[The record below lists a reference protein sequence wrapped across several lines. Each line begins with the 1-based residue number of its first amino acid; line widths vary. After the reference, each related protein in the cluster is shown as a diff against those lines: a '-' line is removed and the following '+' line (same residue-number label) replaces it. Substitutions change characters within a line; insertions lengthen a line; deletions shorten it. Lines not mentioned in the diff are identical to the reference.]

1 MPTNEL
7 INALGVPKFHL
18 QNLNRAAYITSI
30 ATIADTKTLKFAN
43 MSLDW
48 WDKHFSWEAHGCVAL
63 SDSQNM
69 HLCYIFY
76 KIDRYKMYLS
86 IHNIFTPL
94 CERRKGYAHELLKM
108 VFNIAI
114 LGHVSR
120 FKITS
125 ISQSLDFYLA
135 LGFVYWGVNSVG
147 DYYCDLPLPIN
158 GLDTL
163 HSMIS
168 TSDDFTLIG
177 KSIEAINKKVDGNS
191 LILSEKQQLIY
202 DSDKIKMGRSY
213 MLENLLMLK
222 SMNIFLAN
230 R

>member
-1 MPTNEL
+1 MPTSEVTNVLE
-7 INALGVPKFHL
+7 VQKFHL
-18 QNLNRAAYITSI
+18 EHLNRAAYISSI
-30 ATIADTKTLKFAN
+30 EAITDAKTLRFAN
-43 MSLDW
+43 MSLEW
-48 WDKHFSWEAHGCVAL
+48 WDTHFSWEAHGCVAL
-63 SDSQNM
+63 SNAENM

-76 KIDRYKMYLS
+76 KIDRYRMYLS

-108 VFNIAI
+108 VFDIAI

-147 DYYCDLPLPIN
+147 DYYCDLPIPID

-163 HSMIS
+163 EHMIQ
-168 TSDDFTLIG
+168 TSEDFTLIG
-177 KSIEAINKKVDGNS
+177 KSMETIHKKVHGNS
-191 LILSEKQQLIY
+191 LILSATQQLIY
-202 DSDKIKMGRSY
+202 DSDTVKMGKSY
-213 MLENLLMLK
+213 MLEKLLTM
-222 SMNIFLAN
+222 I
-230 R
+230 

>member
-1 MPTNEL
+1 MPSNEI
-7 INALGVPKFHL
+7 INALGVQKFHL

-63 SDSQNM
+63 CDCENM

-76 KIDRYKMYLS
+76 KIDRYRMYLS

-94 CERRKGYAHELLKM
+94 CERRKGYAHELLRM
-108 VFNIAI
+108 VFDIAI

-125 ISQSLDFYLA
+125 ISKSLDFYLA

-147 DYYCDLPLPIN
+147 DYYCDLPMPIN

-163 HSMIS
+163 NSMINNS
-168 TSDDFTLIG
+168 NDLTLVG
-177 KSIEAINKKVDGNS
+177 KSIESINKKVHGNS
-191 LILSEKQQLIY
+191 LTLSVTQQLIY
-202 DSDKIKMGRSY
+202 DSDMIKMGKSY
-213 MLENLLMLK
+213 MLENLF
-222 SMNIFLAN
+222 SVN
-230 R
+230 RMK

>member
-1 MPTNEL
+1 MPQEKATDTPME
-7 INALGVPKFHL
+7 PEYHL
-18 QNLNRAAYITSI
+18 VNLNRNAYIDSI
-30 ATIADTKTLKFAN
+30 TTIADPRTLKFAN

-48 WDKHFSWEAHGCVAL
+48 WDKHFSWEVQGCVAL
-63 SDSQNM
+63 CDSENM

-76 KIDRYKMYLS
+76 KIDRYRMYLT

-108 VFNIAI
+108 VFDIAI

-125 ISQSLDFYLA
+125 ISNSLDFYLA

-147 DYYCDLPLPIN
+147 DYYCDLPIPIH

-163 HSMIS
+163 NNMVSS
-168 TSDDFTLIG
+168 SDDFTLIG
-177 KSIEAINKKVDGNS
+177 KSIEAINKKVHGYNFT
-191 LILSEKQQLIY
+191 LTAAQQPIY
-202 DSDKIKMGRSY
+202 DSDKIKMGSRY
-213 MLENLLMLK
+213 MSENLLR
-222 SMNIFLAN
+222 MNSCIN
-230 R
+230 